1 MTSLL
6 AGWRGLGRFWLS
18 VLALIALAGS
28 TLQLLGPPAHAPVA
42 GLPHSLEMTVAK
54 PREAAGATAKAPPA
68 PQRPGRN
75 GGRIEDPNPAMLQ
88 PAPGLAHAVLPRI
101 AADGRM
107 PMHSYAAQ
115 FDPTDLRPRVGVL
128 IAGIGMSEADSMMA
142 IKMLPPAISL
152 AVSPYAANTDR
163 ILAAARLANHEYLL
177 SIPMEPQGYPLSDP
191 DDQRALMT
199 SLPASENLP
208 RLYWVMSRL
217 AGYVGVT
224 NALGQMH
231 GERLSSQPDQIESV
245 LDDVSHRGLLFID
258 ARLGKAR
265 LPLAWNRSADILIDD
280 DPADAASLDSR
291 LASLSH
297 MALDKGSAL
306 GLVSLPRP
314 RTLERVAAWTTT
326 LTAKGLTLAPVS
338 ALVKPP
344 AQEDAEK

>member
-1 MTSLL
+1 
-6 AGWRGLGRFWLS
+6 
-18 VLALIALAGS
+18 
-28 TLQLLGPPAHAPVA
+28 
-42 GLPHSLEMTVAK
+42 
-54 PREAAGATAKAPPA
+54 
-68 PQRPGRN
+68 
-75 GGRIEDPNPAMLQ
+75 MLQ
-88 PAPGLAHAVLPRI
+88 PAPGLEHAVLPRV

-107 PMHSYAAQ
+107 PMHSYAAP

-142 IKMLPPAISL
+142 IKMLPGAISL
-152 AVSPYAANTDR
+152 AVSPYAASADR
-163 ILAAARLANHEYLL
+163 ILAAARLAEHEYLL

-191 DDQRALMT
+191 DDQHALMT

-217 AGYVGVT
+217 SGYVGVT

-231 GERLSSQPDQIESV
+231 GERLSAQPDQIESV
-245 LDDVSHRGLLFID
+245 LNDVSHRGLLFID
-258 ARLGKAR
+258 ARPGKAR
-265 LPLAWNRSADILIDD
+265 LPLAWNRSVDMLIDD
-280 DPADAASLDSR
+280 DPVDEASLDSR
-291 LASLSH
+291 LDMLSH

-314 RTLERVAAWTTT
+314 RMLERVAAWTTT
-326 LTAKGLTLAPVS
+326 LTAKGLALAPVS